1 MTHHAAP
8 LKKQNDP
15 LRFAGNLVAAG
26 AAVYLASG
34 LLLRVI
40 AEWFVR
46 VFHASAT
53 LQNPVSVP
61 EGVVALLNVLLAAG
75 GLWAAF
81 VFIQKNATA
90 QMRGAILWTAPRDK
104 RLWLFLPVFL
114 GLGILTNMGS
124 SILQTMLVKYTV
136 YQIPPS
142 PTLPENG
149 FALLL
154 TFLAMCA
161 VPAVLEEMLCRG
173 AMQGIL
179 RRWGV
184 WFSVVVSSTVF
195 TLLHGDIA
203 QMPGIFIL
211 SLFLGITAY
220 ATNSLLPGM
229 VLHFINNVVAFGFLW
244 VDQKMDGATA
254 LGFTLYLMAILCIG
268 AAVCIGVIYKQKLLK
283 TLRPIPRVYD
293 AKNRQ
298 SRMARLAGAPI
309 FLGVLVCLTVYAFVP
324 LFWKG

>member
-1 MTHHAAP
+1 MAKSAAP

-15 LRFAGNLVAAG
+15 LCYAGNLAAAG
-26 AAVYLASG
+26 AAVYLVTS
-34 LLLRVI
+34 LVLRVV

-61 EGVVALLNVLLAAG
+61 ESVVALLNLLLAAG
-75 GLWAAF
+75 GLLAAF
-81 VFIQKNATA
+81 AFIEKNAAA
-90 QMRGAILWTAPRDK
+90 QMRPVIILLPPRDK

-114 GLGILTNMGS
+114 GLGILTNMGTS
-124 SILQTMLVKYTV
+124 LLQKTLVKHTA
-136 YQIPPS
+136 YQVPMAPM
-142 PTLPENG
+142 LPKSG
-149 FALLL
+149 FALVL
-154 TFLAMCA
+154 TFLAMC
-161 VPAVLEEMLCRG
+161 VIPAILEELLCRG
-173 AMQGIL
+173 AMQGVF

-184 WFSVVVSSTVF
+184 WFSIVVSSTIF

-211 SLFLGITAY
+211 SLFLGLTAY
-220 ATNSLLPGM
+220 ATDSLLPGM
-229 VLHFINNVVAFGFLW
+229 VLHFANNIVAFGFLI
-244 VDQKMDGATA
+244 VNQKMDGMTA
-254 LGFTLYLMAILCIG
+254 LGFSLYLMAILGVG
-268 AAVCIGVIYKQKLLK
+268 AAVCIGVIHKEKLLK

-298 SRMARLAGAPI
+298 SRVTRLAKAPI
-309 FLGVLVCLTVYAFVP
+309 FLGVLLFLSVYAVLA